1 MKLKHGGKRSN
12 AGRLPNFGEK
22 LQETKAIYINVPKD
36 NHEALM
42 KICKSEIKRYLE
54 SLLIK

>member
-22 LQETKAIYINVPKD
+22 LQETKAIYIEKFCTFTEN
-36 NHEALM
+36 
-42 KICKSEIKRYLE
+42 
-54 SLLIK
+54 